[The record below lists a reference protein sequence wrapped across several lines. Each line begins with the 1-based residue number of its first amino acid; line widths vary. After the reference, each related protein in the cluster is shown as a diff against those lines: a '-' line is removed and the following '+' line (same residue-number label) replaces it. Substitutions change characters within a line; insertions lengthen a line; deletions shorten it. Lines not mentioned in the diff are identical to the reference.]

1 MKIIDLTGNE
11 IDYTEGMSVHL
22 EKGVYYLMSQQEIA
36 DNTTP
41 PEELLQEAK
50 NEKIKEL
57 ESLYSDAQWIRVKNG
72 HTFMIPLKGEF
83 FNVVVANQVLA
94 AKVNGSASLRAPDID
109 KNIQTLIDIPYSE
122 WEKFFL
128 VAKRISFSNLILKED
143 KIVDINAC
151 LASSDLNATD
161 LNIFPEI
168 QQVLIDI

>member
-22 EKGVYYLMSQQEIA
+22 KKGVYYLMSQQEIA

-72 HTFMIPLKGEF
+72 HTFMIPLSGEG
-83 FNVVVANQVLA
+83 FNKVEIQANA
-94 AKVNGSASLRAPDID
+94 ALMNGSASLRWKDIEG
-109 KNIQTLIDIPYSE
+109 NTQALFDIPLLE

-128 VAKRISFSNLILKED
+128 VAKRISFSNFNLKED
-143 KIVDINAC
+143 KILDIDAC
-151 LASSDLNATD
+151 LASSDLSAVD

-168 QQVLIDI
+168 EQVLIDI